1 MKISVIAIFALLLIG
16 CESSRQSVSLTAEQ
30 AKAAAIQLAN
40 DKAATLYQAKPFQDG
55 QPARMIGGRWVWTDI
70 RGFGHA
76 DIQVTVELAPD
87 GSTNHVD
94 LQLLDSQNQLFPGG
108 RGGRG
113 F

>member
-1 MKISVIAIFALLLIG
+1 MKTTVIAFLALLLAG
-16 CESSRQSVSLTAEQ
+16 CESSRQSASLTAEQ

-55 QPARMIGGRWVWTDI
+55 QPARLMGGHWVWTDT
-70 RGFGHA
+70 RGFGRA
-76 DIQVTVELAPD
+76 DIQATVELAAD

-94 LQLLDSQNQLFPGG
+94 LQLLDNQNIPGVG
-108 RGGRG
+108 SRGGQG